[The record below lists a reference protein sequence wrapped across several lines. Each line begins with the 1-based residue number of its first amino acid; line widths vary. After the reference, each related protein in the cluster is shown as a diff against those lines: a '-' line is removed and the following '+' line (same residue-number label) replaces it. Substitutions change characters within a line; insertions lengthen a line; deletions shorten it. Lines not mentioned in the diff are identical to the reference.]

1 MISND
6 SSSTEFLEK
15 VRDAAAMHT
24 GSEAYTNPLPNAG
37 ARTLGFMSI
46 QRLLTRHRMWP
57 TAAVILYMIMYYPVA
72 TVLLI
77 SSSNHYARISQISAE
92 AALSDRLSTV
102 SSWLGLRQSFTFMA
116 IIFGAVLAIQG
127 FSWLFSNE
135 KTDFYNCQPFTA
147 KQRFTYVF
155 ANGILIYT
163 IPLVIST
170 ALALLIASAMD
181 ALTGMILTESLIGMV
196 RLIVL
201 FLSGYC
207 FAILAVMQAGRGIY
221 AAIMTFIMICSE
233 SLVYIM
239 YQAYAGT
246 FLRTWYYMSFDRWP
260 SLTPLYAIGLPQWTL
275 NQQSGWYYSIP
286 TPYILRGILADMIPA
301 DLTSLAVGGLCLTG
315 ALVLYRRRH
324 AEYAGSSV
332 LFRPARVIFLLWTA
346 VYTALTGGIIV
357 QQIFTTGAESGR
369 PVSPVPVV
377 CAGITAVITA
387 AVVQGVYDRDLRRC
401 FAHIWQHI
409 ASVVGAVAIFLIFC
423 LDLTGYDRYVPD
435 VSQVSDAALYASTEQ
450 GFSYP
455 GRDADGEIRFN
466 IYGSNHILREMKL
479 TGAELDALLRIA
491 GRGMECQRSNEY
503 EPYGNGW
510 DAVVSYR
517 LKSGKTVMRS
527 IRIPYDI
534 DAADMDAVIGSDTYR
549 QTLFPIYSDA
559 AAEKMS
565 DRSARISFWRGG
577 SSKTVS
583 GELYAAFAAAYKA
596 DLESYS
602 FSQASNECSI
612 GRVETYS
619 MNYTFDETYEV
630 YPSFTRTIE
639 LLKSSGLY
647 IDDFTADSID
657 EITVYK
663 TDPEDD
669 YSSWAAHFTDKE
681 QIGEI
686 LAHCERKACTVW
698 KRYTAQMS
706 NYSVDLTP
714 AGRKNTTITEY
725 NFREGEIPQFVEDA
739 MQPADEEV
747 TAREYGL

>member
-6 SSSTEFLEK
+6 SSSTK
-15 VRDAAAMHT
+15 
-24 GSEAYTNPLPNAG
+24 
-37 ARTLGFMSI
+37 LGFMGI
-46 QRLLTRHRMWP
+46 QRLLARRRLWP

-77 SSSNHYARISQISAE
+77 SSSNHYARIRQISAE
-92 AALSDRLSTV
+92 TALSDRLSTV
-102 SSWLGLRQSFTFMA
+102 SSWLGLRQGFTFMA
-116 IIFGAVLAIQG
+116 IFFGAMLAIQG

-155 ANGILIYT
+155 VNGILLYT
-163 IPLVIST
+163 IPLVLGT

-181 ALTGMILTESLIGMV
+181 ALTGILLAEALIGMV

-207 FAILAVMQAGRGIY
+207 FTILAVMMAGRGIY

-233 SLVYIM
+233 SLVWVI

-275 NQQSGWYYSIP
+275 NQYSGRYYDIP
-286 TPYILRGILADMIPA
+286 TPYILRKMLADMIPA
-301 DLTSLAVGGLCLTG
+301 DLTCLAIGSLCLAG
-315 ALVLYRRRH
+315 AIMLYRRRH
-324 AEYAGSSV
+324 AEYAGGSV

-346 VYTALTGGIIV
+346 VYTALTGGMIV
-357 QQIFTTGAESGR
+357 QQIFTSGIDGDR
-369 PVSPVPVV
+369 LGSFVPVV

-387 AVVQGVYDRDLRRC
+387 AVVRAVYDRDLCRC
-401 FAHIWQHI
+401 FAHFGQHLASAAI
-409 ASVVGAVAIFLIFC
+409 AVVIYLIFC
-423 LDLTGYDRYVPD
+423 LDLTGYDQYVPD
-435 VSQVSDAALYASTEQ
+435 ASQVSDAALYSSTEQ

-455 GRDADGEIRFN
+455 GLDADGEISFN
-466 IYGSNHILREMKL
+466 TYGSDYILREMKL

-491 GRGMECQRSNEY
+491 ERGMECQRSNEY
-503 EPYGNGW
+503 APYGNGW
-510 DAVVSYR
+510 DAVVRYR
-517 LKSGKTVMRS
+517 LRSGRSVLRS

-534 DAADMDAVIGSDTYR
+534 DAGDMNAVTGSDTYKK
-549 QTLFPIYSDA
+549 TLFPIYSDA
-559 AAEKMS
+559 TAEKMS
-565 DRSARISFWRGG
+565 DGTARISFWRNGT
-577 SSKTVS
+577 SNTVS
-583 GELYAAFAAAYKA
+583 GALYSAFAAAYKA

-602 FSQASNECSI
+602 FSQASAECSI
-612 GRVETYS
+612 GRIQTYS
-619 MNYTFDETYEV
+619 LNYTFDESYEV

-647 IDDFTADSID
+647 IDDFTADDID
-657 EITVYK
+657 EISVYK

-681 QIGEI
+681 QIDEI
-686 LAHCERKACTVW
+686 LAHCERKQCSVW

-714 AGRKNTTITEY
+714 SERKNTTVTEY
-725 NFREGEIPQFVEDA
+725 NFKEGEIPQFVEDA
-739 MQPADEEV
+739 MRPAGEEIS
-747 TAREYGL
+747 TRQYDL